1 VPDSKLGLEAMLVEQ
16 LDNVVVEVVED
27 VVDDDAEVEAVVDDA
42 AVEDVVDDVTVTMHE
57 QAELYGDGLVPQ
69 AEVARVG

>member
-1 VPDSKLGLEAMLVEQ
+1 VPDSKLGLDTRLLGLEVEQ
-16 LDNVVVEVVED
+16 LDDIVVDVVDDDVVVEVV
-27 VVDDDAEVEAVVDDA
+27 VDDDAAIK
-42 AVEDVVDDVTVTMHE
+42 DVVVTMHE

>member
-1 VPDSKLGLEAMLVEQ
+1 MPDSKLGLEAMLVEQ

-42 AVEDVVDDVTVTMHE
+42 AVEDDVTVTMHE

>member
-1 VPDSKLGLEAMLVEQ
+1 MPDSKLGLEAMLVEQ
-16 LDNVVVEVVED
+16 LDNVVVEVED